1 LSLGH
6 QLQLELEVQ
15 VFQQAALGFLE
26 ELLLL
31 LSSASV
37 GHLNYMSAL
46 LTLSLN
52 WVDLIVSFPSS
63 NHTLYCAL

>member
-15 VFQQAALGFLE
+15 AFQQAALGFLE

-46 LTLSLN
+46 SML
-52 WVDLIVSFPSS
+52 
-63 NHTLYCAL
+63 